1 MDLIE
6 KIPTKSPT

>member
-6 KIPTKSPT
+6 KYNG